1 MDQNV
6 IFAGNKDFYINN
18 LAICRV
24 FKLFLFFIV
33 FQREIMYSDQ
43 YWNKER
49 WTDICHFFG
58 YS

>member
-33 FQREIMYSDQ
+33 FQHEIMYSDQ
-43 YWNKER
+43 
-49 WTDICHFFG
+49 
-58 YS
+58 